1 MQRQQG
7 YIPTLDGWRAVAI
20 GCVLASHLL
29 GNVAAEETGVVA
41 LGQFGVNLFFGLS
54 GFLITGRLIAERT
67 ATGHISLSD
76 FYLRR
81 GFRILPAALA
91 ALACLGVGAALHILP
106 VSGLELTGSA
116 LFFRNY
122 LPPNLPLGTGWYT
135 SHFWSL
141 SLEEHFYALWP
152 PLLARC
158 WRGPRAGGASPAR
171 AQAALTTTTT
181 ASLDRLAR
189 LALGLAIAVAIWRL
203 VEGARE
209 VSAYG
214 HILGPHTQRTDFRL
228 DALLCGAAVAAA
240 FANPVVRTWWT
251 SRRGALAW
259 SVAAAAFVGLI
270 IWRGVGP
277 SLWQSVLIPVLI
289 AGTAARPSDIIG
301 RVLELAPLRWIG
313 RISYSLYLWQQLW
326 TPVVGLPRPLGVL
339 QQWPVNMVAV
349 FASAALSY
357 YVIER
362 PLIRLGSRWRTG
374 RGAATLRHGLA
385 TADFSR
391 V

>member
-1 MQRQQG
+1 M
-7 YIPTLDGWRAVAI
+7 
-20 GCVLASHLL
+20 
-29 GNVAAEETGVVA
+29 
-41 LGQFGVNLFFGLS
+41 
-54 GFLITGRLIAERT
+54 
-67 ATGHISLSD
+67 
-76 FYLRR
+76 
-81 GFRILPAALA
+81 
-91 ALACLGVGAALHILP
+91 
-106 VSGLELTGSA
+106 
-116 LFFRNY
+116 
-122 LPPNLPLGTGWYT
+122 
-135 SHFWSL
+135 
-141 SLEEHFYALWP
+141 
-152 PLLARC
+152 
-158 WRGPRAGGASPAR
+158 
-171 AQAALTTTTT
+171 
-181 ASLDRLAR
+181 
-189 LALGLAIAVAIWRL
+189 
-203 VEGARE
+203 
-209 VSAYG
+209 SAYG

-339 QQWPVNMVAV
+339 QQWPLNVVAV

-374 RGAATLRHGLA
+374 RGAATLRHGFA